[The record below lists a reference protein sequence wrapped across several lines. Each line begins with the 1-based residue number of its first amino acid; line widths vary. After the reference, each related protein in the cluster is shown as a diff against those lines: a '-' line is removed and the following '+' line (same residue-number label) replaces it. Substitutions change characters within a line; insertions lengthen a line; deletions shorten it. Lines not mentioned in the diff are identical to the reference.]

1 MIRKLRWKVIGIIMA
16 MATVLLAAVFSSM
29 YVAAEQNYRRR
40 SEEAIRTARWRKCR
54 MGLADREN
62 LEKMD

>member
-16 MATVLLAAVFSSM
+16 MAAVLLVAVFSSM

-40 SEEAIRTARWRKCR
+40 SEEAIRTALMAEMPDGAGRP
-54 MGLADREN
+54 GEPG
-62 LEKMD
+62 